1 MTGVRPN
8 KNELNGHTARTKEN
22 PVYDANLGLTPESKT
37 PEVAPERARPRR
49 ARAHKPARPQATGPN
64 SSEHVHVPWNMPVGT
79 SFEHVAG
86 DASKKLSSVKPN

>member
-37 PEVAPERARPRR
+37 PEVAPERARPR
-49 ARAHKPARPQATGPN
+49 KPAARPQATAN
-64 SSEHVHVPWNMPVGT
+64 SSEHVHLAWNMPVGT
-79 SFEHVAG
+79 SFEHFAEG
-86 DASKKLSSVKPN
+86 ASKRLSSVKPN